1 MNLWIL
7 HADTPYR
14 MYREER
20 SFSDPALHVS
30 ADTLR
35 PYNRTVLCFAFWA
48 YKRESDE
55 AAWQSCLS
63 MYEDATEKLK
73 NTPCHVIFSV
83 EDARILS
90 VQTRGRLARLRRR
103 GIRILTP
110 FWSGR
115 NRFGGAHDTEAGLT
129 PDGRKLCADA
139 MTLGMLLD
147 VSHASRRSFDDM
159 ATIARTRKLPLLA
172 THSNFFAVT
181 PHSRNLTDAEALT
194 IARSGGV
201 IGLSLVPAHTG
212 GAPDVSALFAHIDH
226 GVALGIGDALAVGG
240 DFDGTDTLAASLH
253 DAGDLTKVLLPVM
266 TARYGE
272 DFTQRFFYGNAH
284 KRLGTYLLQ
293 SQNK

>member
-1 MNLWIL
+1 MDLWIL

-14 MYREER
+14 MYREKR
-20 SFSDPALHVS
+20 SFSDPALHVN

-35 PYNRTVLCFAFWA
+35 PCDRTVLCFAFWA
-48 YKRESDE
+48 DKRESDE

-73 NTPCHVIFSV
+73 NAPCHVVFSI

-115 NRFGGAHDTEAGLT
+115 NRFGGAHDTDTGLT
-129 PDGRKLCADA
+129 PDGQRLCTDA

-147 VSHASRRSFDDM
+147 VSHASRKSLSDM
-159 ATIARTRKLPLLA
+159 AEIARGVRMPLLA

-194 IARSGGV
+194 IAGSSGV

-226 GVALGIGDALAVGG
+226 GIALGIGDALAVGG
-240 DFDGTDTLAASLH
+240 DFDGTDALAASLH
-253 DAGDLTKVLLPVM
+253 NAGDLAKVLLPAM

-272 DFTQRFFYGNAH
+272 DFTQRFFYGNALE
-284 KRLGTYLLQ
+284 RLGAYLLQ
-293 SQNK
+293 SKDK